1 MKYKIKLIN
10 FMTVIFIA
18 TQVIIGFGLFKQNE
32 MDYLYEVVAIVILVL
47 LGTFLEIKYD
57 FYINNYTRLIVMLTL
72 ILHTSVGDYLK
83 LYTTSFIFDKFLHV
97 LGTYAFTLLIYSVL
111 LKLTKTKGP
120 QRVYDFIFILVL
132 GMALGQCFEFL
143 EFSIDIF
150 LKPSNPA
157 QESLI
162 DTDIDLIANTIGAF
176 LAAIHFK
183 LRKFKPYN

>member
-10 FMTVIFIA
+10 SMTVIFIVA
-18 TQVIIGFGLFKQNE
+18 QVIIGFGLFKQNE
-32 MDYLYEVVAIVILVL
+32 MDYLYEIIAIIVLLL

-57 FYINNYTRLIVMLTL
+57 FYINNYIRLIIMLTL

-83 LYTTSFIFDKFLHV
+83 LYTTSVIFDKFLHV
-97 LGTYAFTLLIYSVL
+97 LGTYAFTLLIYSVFV
-111 LKLTKTKGP
+111 KLTKTKGP
-120 QRVYDFIFILVL
+120 VRIYDFVFIVVL
-132 GMALGQCFEFL
+132 GMALGQCFELL

-176 LAAIHFK
+176 LAAVHFK